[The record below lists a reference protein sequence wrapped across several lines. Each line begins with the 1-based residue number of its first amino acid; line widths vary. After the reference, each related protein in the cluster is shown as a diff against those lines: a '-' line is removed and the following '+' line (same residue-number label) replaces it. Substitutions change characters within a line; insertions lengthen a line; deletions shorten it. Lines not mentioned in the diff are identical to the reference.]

1 MERIEV
7 PATIYWKSKHG
18 KKFTSQ
24 EDCEK
29 YEQLFDKWQVPELYH
44 EFENVEGQLCYAYW
58 IESKEELD
66 EVIWLTW
73 RRLDTSTCNCVS
85 CDNSTLKPQWIIVCP
100 SYNEYN
106 SEMAIRT
113 MKDFREEIDDI
124 IKAAIET
131 NEALAKLIWEKA

>member
-1 MERIEV
+1 MERIEI
-7 PATIYWKSKHG
+7 PATIYWKSKFG
-18 KKFTSQ
+18 KKFTNQ

-29 YEQLFDKWQVPELYH
+29 YESLYDKWQVPELYR

-73 RRLDTSTCNCVS
+73 RRLDTSTCNYVS
-85 CDNSTLKPQWIIVCP
+85 VDNRVLEPQWIIVCP
-100 SYNEYN
+100 GYNEYN

>member
-1 MERIEV
+1 MERIEI

-18 KKFTSQ
+18 KKFTNQ

-29 YEQLFDKWQVPELYH
+29 YERLHDKWQIPELYR

-73 RRLDTSTCNCVS
+73 RRLNTSTCNYVS
-85 CDNSTLKPQWIIVCP
+85 VDNSVLGPQWIIVCP
-100 SYNEYN
+100 GYNEYN

>member
-7 PATIYWKSKHG
+7 PATIYWKSKFG
-18 KKFTSQ
+18 KKFANQ

-29 YEQLFDKWQVPELYH
+29 YERLYDKWQIPELYR

-66 EVIWLTW
+66 EIIWLTR
-73 RRLDTSTCNCVS
+73 RRLDISTCNYVS
-85 CDNSTLKPQWIIVCP
+85 VTDRELESQWIIVCP

-113 MKDFREEIDDI
+113 MKDFREELDDI
-124 IKAAIET
+124 IRAAIET
-131 NEALAKLIWEKA
+131 NEALAKLMWEKV

>member
-1 MERIEV
+1 MERIV
-7 PATIYWKSKHG
+7 IPATIYWKSKHG

-29 YEQLFDKWQVPELYH
+29 YEQLFDKWQASELYR

-73 RRLDTSTCNCVS
+73 RRLDTSTCNYVS
-85 CDNSTLKPQWIIVCP
+85 VDNRVLEPQWIIVCP
-100 SYNEYN
+100 GYNEYN

-131 NEALAKLIWEKA
+131 NEALAKLIWEKV

>member
-7 PATIYWKSKHG
+7 PATIYWKSKFG
-18 KKFTSQ
+18 KKFANQ

-29 YEQLFDKWQVPELYH
+29 YERLYDKWQIPELYR

-66 EVIWLTW
+66 EIIWLTR
-73 RRLDTSTCNCVS
+73 RRLDTSTCNYVS
-85 CDNSTLKPQWIIVCP
+85 VTDQELESQWIIVCP
-100 SYNEYN
+100 GYNEYN

-113 MKDFREEIDDI
+113 MKDFREELDDI
-124 IKAAIET
+124 IRAAIET
-131 NEALAKLIWEKA
+131 NEALAKLMWEKV

>member
-7 PATIYWKSKHG
+7 PATIYWKSKFG
-18 KKFTSQ
+18 KKFTNQ

-29 YEQLFDKWQVPELYH
+29 YERLYDKWQVPELYR

-73 RRLDTSTCNCVS
+73 RRLDTSTCNYVS
-85 CDNSTLKPQWIIVCP
+85 VDNRVLEPQWIIVCP

-124 IKAAIET
+124 IKAALET
-131 NEALAKLIWEKA
+131 NETLAKLIWEKV

>member
-18 KKFTSQ
+18 KKFTSK

-29 YEQLFDKWQVPELYH
+29 YERLFDKWQVPELYR

-58 IESKEELD
+58 IVSKEELD

-73 RRLDTSTCNCVS
+73 RRLDTSTCNYVS
-85 CDNSTLKPQWIIVCP
+85 VDNRILEPQWIIVCP
-100 SYNEYN
+100 GYNEYS